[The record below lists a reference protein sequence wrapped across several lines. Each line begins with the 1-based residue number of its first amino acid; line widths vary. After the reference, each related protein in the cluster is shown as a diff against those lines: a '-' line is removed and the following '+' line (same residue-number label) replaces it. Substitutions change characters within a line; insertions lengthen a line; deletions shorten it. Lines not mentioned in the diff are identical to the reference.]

1 MDLTFG
7 SHRFLFGAEGSY
19 RFLAPD
25 FSGPSAK
32 DHEVPASLTPLQ
44 NYTKLIESGG
54 FADAISIESNHGSID
69 NINFKQSEK
78 VFADPSDGVTCPSQS
93 VWLPSLA
100 PDKNNEIASDPELED
115 CADSARHQMCVII
128 A

>member
-7 SHRFLFGAEGSY
+7 GHRFLFGAEGSY

-32 DHEVPASLTPLQ
+32 CNESPKSSAPLI
-44 NYTKLIESGG
+44 KPVESGRLAEI
-54 FADAISIESNHGSID
+54 FDIIAVNHGSID
-69 NINFKQSEK
+69 NINITQSGE
-78 VFADPSDGVTCPSQS
+78 VFTDPSDGVTYPSQS
-93 VWLPSLA
+93 VWLPSLTL
-100 PDKNNEIASDPELED
+100 DKNNEIAFDPALED